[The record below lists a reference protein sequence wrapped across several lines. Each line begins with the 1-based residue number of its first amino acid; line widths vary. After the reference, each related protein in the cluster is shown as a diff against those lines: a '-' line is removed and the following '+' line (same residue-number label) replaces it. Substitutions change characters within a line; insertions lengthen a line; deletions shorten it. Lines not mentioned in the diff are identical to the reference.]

1 MVCGQYL
8 NFSIYFLILKMVPVA
23 FRPNIQSICE
33 DELYTSWNG
42 TNVDPLCEEGEEEK
56 KEGNRKKTV
65 FAVCKVQGR
74 TGWEDF
80 KNCAVFVKG
89 RRERKIQL
97 GESLL

>member
-42 TNVDPLCEEGEEEK
+42 TNVDPLCEDREEEK
-56 KEGNRKKTV
+56 KEGNRKKTI
-65 FAVCKVQGR
+65 FAVCKVQG
-74 TGWEDF
+74 GEDF